1 VATLARVITRHGNR
15 VGALLYGQRVHG
27 VLPART
33 GRQHVLELLQRMQAP
48 APGPAAGD
56 GRGTRLAELLHAAEG
71 SIPRRSVVF
80 VVSDFISQPGWAP
93 ALSRLARR
101 HDVVAVRLWDP
112 LEMDLPDAGLVT
124 LQDAETGEQLF
135 VDASSPAFR
144 ERYAELAEQQEAQ
157 LRLELATSGADVLE
171 LAIFGDKDGE
181 KLADVVFDPIKDRH
195 GRSILT
201 VRDQNTYAAKM
212 RQKRLMTVV
221 HLWLV
226 NRFKADAVY
235 YVAPT
240 EDNVYQTEKM
250 KAHGIFSS
258 VNKDVGEII
267 VADVNQDRIAELLA
281 PDRVALQK
289 LIRKE
294 D

>member
-1 VATLARVITRHGNR
+1 MALWSEHYKLGEKLRVQLR
-15 VGALLYGQRVHG
+15 
-27 VLPART
+27 
-33 GRQHVLELLQRMQAP
+33 
-48 APGPAAGD
+48 
-56 GRGTRLAELLHAAEG
+56 
-71 SIPRRSVVF
+71 PRR
-80 VVSDFISQPGWAP
+80 
-93 ALSRLARR
+93 
-101 HDVVAVRLWDP
+101 
-112 LEMDLPDAGLVT
+112 AG
-124 LQDAETGEQLF
+124 
-135 VDASSPAFR
+135 S
-144 ERYAELAEQQEAQ
+144 
-157 LRLELATSGADVLE
+157 DVLE
-171 LAIFGDKDGE
+171 LAIFGDKGGE

-226 NRFKADAVY
+226 NRFKAEAVY

-240 EDNVYQTEKM
+240 EDNIYQTEKM
-250 KAHGIFSS
+250 MAHGIFSS
-258 VNKDVGEII
+258 VNQDVGEII

-281 PDRVALQK
+281 PDRSALQK